1 MPDGPSAILGS
12 MKSRPKLSGAPL
24 AYALAQV
31 EGTAD
36 PYASFGAALW
46 SDEQAVSAVLKE
58 LVFLRSSILNECHT

>member
-1 MPDGPSAILGS
+1 

-24 AYALAQV
+24 AYALARV

-46 SDEQAVSAVLKE
+46 SDDQTVPVTLKE
-58 LVFLRSSILNECHT
+58 LVFLRTSIVNECHT